1 VIRVDD
7 PDDPRLV
14 DYIGLT
20 DAALRRNDIFMV
32 EGALAIRHL
41 IASNF
46 TMRSALVAP
55 NRVDELGDVD
65 VPVYVA
71 DLSVMQ
77 KVAGFNIHRGMLA
90 SAERPAPTPMADVMS
105 TSTRLAILEGINDHE
120 NLGVIFRNAAGLGM
134 HGVLLCPRC
143 CDPLYRRSIRVS
155 TGHILR
161 MPFATV
167 DPWPHALD
175 AIRAAGFTV
184 LALTPDA
191 SAVAIEDVELDA
203 DAKVAVLLGAEGNG
217 LSDAALA
224 TAHIRV
230 RIPMGDGVDSLNV
243 GSAAAIAFH
252 AVSRRR
258 GTAPGRI

>member
-1 VIRVDD
+1 VIRVDA
-7 PDDPRLV
+7 PDDPRLA

-20 DAALRRNDIFMV
+20 DAALRRNDIFVV
-32 EGALAIRHL
+32 EGSLALRQL
-41 IASNF
+41 IASNY

-55 NRVDELGDVD
+55 NRVSELGDVD

-71 DLSVMQ
+71 ELSVMEQ
-77 KVAGFNIHRGMLA
+77 VAGFNIHRGLLA
-90 SAERPAPTPMADVMS
+90 SAERPAPTPMADVMAG
-105 TSTRLAILEGINDHE
+105 STRLAILEGINDHE
-120 NLGVIFRNAAGLGM
+120 NLGVIFRNAAGLGV

-161 MPFATV
+161 MPFARV
-167 DPWPHALD
+167 DLWPDGLD
-175 AIRAAGFTV
+175 AVRAAGFTV

-191 SAVAIEDVELDA
+191 SARAIDDVALDA

-224 TAHIRV
+224 AADMRV
-230 RIPMGDGVDSLNV
+230 RIPMSDGVDSLNV

-252 AVSRRR
+252 AVSRRP
-258 GTAPGRI
+258 GTAPGRS